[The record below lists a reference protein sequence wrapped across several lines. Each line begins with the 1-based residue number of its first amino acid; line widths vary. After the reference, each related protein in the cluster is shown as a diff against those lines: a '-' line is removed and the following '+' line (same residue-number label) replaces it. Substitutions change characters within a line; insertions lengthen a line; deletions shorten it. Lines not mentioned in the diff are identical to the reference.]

1 MSRSLSQEESSALLR
16 QQALDD
22 RLSPQPGAKLYLH
35 LSDLRLALG
44 KVATDTP
51 LRLLDFGCGGSPYR
65 ALFPRADY
73 QRADLA
79 GMSEVDFIIE
89 PGKPLAAPDASFD
102 VVLSTQVFEHVED
115 PAAYL
120 RECQRLLKPG
130 GKLVL
135 STHGTFPDHGAP
147 WDFQRW
153 TPHGLARDLKT
164 AGFEIDIIWR
174 LTSGPRAVLQLWELN
189 MERLRCDH
197 GTFGFLFRALRWIT
211 RRQRTRFHSWA
222 DQRLGDYRL
231 ADGADDPAHRLYLG
245 LMIVATNKLPS

>member
-22 RLSPQPGAKLYLH
+22 RLKPQHGAKLYLH

-44 KVATDTP
+44 RIASESTG
-51 LRLLDFGCGGSPYR
+51 RLLDFGCGGSPYR
-65 ALFPRADY
+65 ALFPKADY

-89 PGKPLAAPDASFD
+89 PGRPLAAPDASFD
-102 VVLSTQVFEHVED
+102 LVLSTQVFEHVED

-120 RECQRLLKPG
+120 RECHRLLKPG
-130 GKLVL
+130 GKLIL

-153 TPHGLARDLKT
+153 TPHGLTRDLKA
-164 AGFEIDIIWR
+164 AGFEIDIAWR
-174 LTSGPRAVLQLWELN
+174 LTSGPRAVLQLWEMC
-189 MERLRCDH
+189 MERLPCDH
-197 GTFGFLFRALRWIT
+197 SLFGFLFRILRWTT
-211 RRQRTRFHSWA
+211 RRQRARFHAWA
-222 DQRLGDYRL
+222 DHMLGDYRV
-231 ADGADDPAHRLYLG
+231 ADGADEPAHRLYLG
-245 LMIVATNKLPS
+245 LMMIARVPA